1 MADLQMP
8 FFNGLDQPVKDKAFE
23 NLAFRFLEDFIQM
36 NEDEDVERNLMEELA
51 GESRPDLRKAYQDWE
66 AQK

>member
-8 FFNGLDQPVKDKAFE
+8 FFNGLDKPVKDKAME

-36 NEDEDVERNLMEELA
+36 NEDEDIERVLMEELK
-51 GESRPDLRKAYQDWE
+51 GESRPDLVKAYQDWK